1 VLLSP
6 FDLHH
11 LQWVAVG
18 WHLPAATV
26 AGRIYGAALL
36 ILQGSQGYIIHDN
49 RHTCAPLAY
58 LPLKLVLYFYSQF
71 AILLLPSKVLERK
84 KKQETHK

>member
-36 ILQGSQGYIIHDN
+36 ILQGSQGYIIHKSAN
-49 RHTCAPLAY
+49 P
-58 LPLKLVLYFYSQF
+58 VLYNLVQS
-71 AILLLPSKVLERK
+71 
-84 KKQETHK
+84 

>member
-36 ILQGSQGYIIHDN
+36 ILQGSQGYITIS
-49 RHTCAPLAY
+49 
-58 LPLKLVLYFYSQF
+58 LP
-71 AILLLPSKVLERK
+71 
-84 KKQETHK
+84 T